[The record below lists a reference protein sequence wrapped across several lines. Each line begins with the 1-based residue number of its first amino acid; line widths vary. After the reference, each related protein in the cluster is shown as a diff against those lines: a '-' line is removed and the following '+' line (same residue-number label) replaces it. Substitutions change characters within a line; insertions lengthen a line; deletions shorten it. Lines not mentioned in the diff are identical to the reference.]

1 MRLLHWHCFRD
12 IVRID
17 SGIIVPQLPGTGAID
32 KKQDDT
38 EGTLKED
45 MMSLYNSSELCDMV
59 IKTSTSS
66 FPAHTLVLSAR
77 SPVFRAM
84 FSNDMMEKTKRVVE
98 ITDLEDEIVRRLLS
112 FMYTDTL
119 DDLCWE
125 NASQL
130 FSAADKYQITAL
142 RNECSVLLKDK
153 LSHANAC
160 QILILADTH
169 QDESLKRLCKLI

>member
-1 MRLLHWHCFRD
+1 MCRELIKIKIVPSNPNIKYLTFKCHLVSTKGSKTDCGLGEYWFNDCYEPAAFVLLLTNNDLVKNKNLYLPDNVLSLQCECAFSTGIAFGD

-66 FPAHTLVLSAR
+66 FP
-77 SPVFRAM
+77 
-84 FSNDMMEKTKRVVE
+84 
-98 ITDLEDEIVRRLLS
+98 
-112 FMYTDTL
+112 
-119 DDLCWE
+119 
-125 NASQL
+125 
-130 FSAADKYQITAL
+130 
-142 RNECSVLLKDK
+142 
-153 LSHANAC
+153 
-160 QILILADTH
+160 LILWF
-169 QDESLKRLCKLI
+169 